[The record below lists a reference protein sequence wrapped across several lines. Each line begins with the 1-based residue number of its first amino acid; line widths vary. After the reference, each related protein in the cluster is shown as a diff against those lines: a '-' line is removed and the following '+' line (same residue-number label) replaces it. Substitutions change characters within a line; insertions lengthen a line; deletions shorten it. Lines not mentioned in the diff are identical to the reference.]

1 MADKKNWMDTLSET
15 VDKATKAAAEAWD
28 GTADVRKDAWEKT
41 KAAASTASDAL
52 DEGVEKIKTAY
63 KEGASDD
70 PVEDAP
76 MEAPADEGDA
86 AAAPESTAPDDGT
99 DEAAPDEAAP
109 DEGDP
114 DDADIVESP

>member
-76 MEAPADEGDA
+76 VEAAEEAPGDEGD
-86 AAAPESTAPDDGT
+86 
-99 DEAAPDEAAP
+99 EAAAP
-109 DEGDP
+109 DEGTDDAASDDADP
-114 DDADIVESP
+114 DDADDVDADDVEAP